1 MRLYDEIFH
10 NVEGAAFARCI
21 IAVGGN
27 AYFQGVRSVGD
38 FSSKK
43 IVLYFKEGEAVIE
56 GEELSVGWYGEGDL
70 LLNGKVLSYRVERAR
85 V

>member
-1 MRLYDEIFH
+1 MRLYDEIFR
-10 NVEGAAFARCI
+10 NVEGTAFSRCI

-38 FSSKK
+38 FSPEK
-43 IVLYFKEGEAVIE
+43 IVLYFKEGEVTVE
-56 GEELSVGWYGEGDL
+56 GEDLSVGRYCEGDL
-70 LLNGKVLSYRVERAR
+70 LLNGRVLSYRLERAR